1 MNKNKLKA
9 YAPVARRAFIQAV
22 TDRAHLLGLSEQK
35 IEPMVLRGD
44 VALLDGRA
52 YPQNI
57 APQRDALVSWIKQIG
72 FNQVME
78 AVAYTW
84 FNRFTALRYMEL
96 HGYLKH
102 GFRVLSSPS
111 GSNVPQILEQA
122 AQVDLPQ
129 LKRDEVI
136 ELKLAG
142 NRDAEL
148 YRKLLIAQCNAL
160 SDAMP
165 FLFER
170 IDDKTELLLPDNLLH
185 SDSIIRKLVTE
196 IEEEDWQEVEIIG
209 WLYQFYIS
217 EKKDEVI
224 GKVVKSEDIPAATQ
238 LFTPNWI
245 VKYMV
250 QNSLGR
256 MWLATYPNSE
266 LRSKMEYY
274 IEPAEQA
281 EEVKAQL
288 AAITPV
294 SLDPEGITI
303 LDPACGSG
311 HILVEA
317 YELLK
322 EIYLEC
328 NYTPRDIP
336 RLILEK
342 NLYGLDIDDRAAQLA
357 CFALLMKA
365 RADDRRI
372 LDGNIP
378 NLNVL
383 AIQES
388 AGIDAKEIAA
398 ALLPEKKTR
407 VVGNT
412 MLFAE
417 METQQVI
424 EVVEH
429 GKVSHSEVIE
439 LLKLFEY
446 GKTFGSLIKIDGK
459 AVISIERLSALVGEI
474 IESRDLF
481 SLDAAKTL
489 QPFVRQATVLAKQY
503 DCVIANPPYMGNKY
517 LNPILKTYLKNN
529 FSGSEKD
536 TFAAFIIKDLEL
548 TKQNGYLAFVMP
560 FVWMFISSFEELRQ
574 KLLSETAITSLIQLE
589 YNAFEPACV
598 PVCTFT
604 LQHTSL
610 SKFKGDFIKL
620 SDFKGHQNQ
629 APKMLEAINDSK
641 CSYRYQASVSDFRK
655 IPGSP
660 IAYWVSDG
668 VREVFKKG
676 KPLGE
681 IAEPRQ
687 GMASSDDNKFVRLWF
702 EIQQNKLGIGIP
714 SREVAKQFGYKWF
727 PYNKGGKFRK
737 WYGNN
742 EHVINWEND
751 GFEVRKY
758 AADLYKSA
766 TRTIK
771 NIPFYFRPGITWT
784 AISSSLF
791 STRTTSQGFIFSNAG
806 MKIFHDSHSCIIQLS
821 GLLNS
826 KVASYLISCLSETLN
841 FDQGVIARVPVFTVD
856 ITPNLIESLILISNQ
871 DWDSF
876 ETSWDFQQFPM
887 LNSNLKAPTVEQS
900 FLNWQTHCTTQIKR
914 MQELETEN
922 NRLFIDAYGLQDEMS
937 PEVPEEQI
945 TLARPNREA
954 DIERL
959 ISYAVGCMM
968 GRYSLDAP
976 GLIYAQSGNEGFDP
990 SKYKTFAAD
999 EDAIIPIMDQEWFP
1013 DDATNRFIE
1022 FIMVAWPESS
1032 LEENLKFIAESL
1044 SPKQGETS
1052 RETIRRYFSYQF
1064 YKDHIQT
1071 YKKRPI
1077 YWLFSSGK
1085 QKAFECLVYLHR
1097 YNEST
1102 LSRMRNHYVTPLQG
1116 RFSAQAERL
1125 QQEIDQASST
1135 TARNKSQ
1142 KQLDTL
1148 KKKQAELAA
1157 FDELLRHYADCRI
1170 TLDLD
1175 DGVRVNYGKFGA
1187 LLAEV
1192 KAIAAESE

>member
-424 EVVEH
+424 EVIEP
-429 GKVSHSEVIE
+429 GKVSHSEVIG
-439 LLKLFEY
+439 LLNLFEH
-446 GKTFGSLIKIDGK
+446 GKTFGSLIKIDEK
-459 AVISIERLSALVGEI
+459 MVATIERISNLVDEI
-474 IESRDLF
+474 IENRDLF

-517 LNPILKTYLKNN
+517 LNPTLKKYMKEN
-529 FSGSEKD
+529 FDGFEKD
-536 TFAAFIIKDLEL
+536 TFATFIKRDISYVKE
-548 TKQNGYLAFVMP
+548 NGFLGFVTP
-560 FVWMFISSFEELRQ
+560 FVWMFISSYESLRNY
-574 KLLSETAITSLIQLE
+574 LLNNTTITSLVKPS
-589 YNAFEPACV
+589 YTAFFESAIV
-598 PVCTFT
+598 PLVTFT
-604 LQHTSL
+604 IQNKL
-610 SKFKGDFIKL
+610 KNGKGEYFDLGYLGSADSQPIKL
-620 SDFKGHQNQ
+620 KEGILNPQ
-629 APKMLEAINDSK
+629 
-641 CSYRYQASVSDFRK
+641 CGYRYQGSTPDFAK

-660 IAYWVSDG
+660 IAYWVSDR
-668 VREVFKKG
+668 VREVFETSVSLKNI
-676 KPLGE
+676 GE
-681 IAEPRQ
+681 PKI
-687 GMASSDDNKFVRLWF
+687 GMRTGDNERFLRRWF
-702 EIQQNKLGIGIP
+702 EVSFSNVGLG
-714 SREVAKQFGYKWF
+714 SENATSAEESKSKWF
-727 PYNKGGKFRK
+727 PYNKGGEFRK

-742 EHVINWEND
+742 
-751 GFEVRKY
+751 
-758 AADLYKSA
+758 
-766 TRTIK
+766 
-771 NIPFYFRPGITWT
+771 
-784 AISSSLF
+784 
-791 STRTTSQGFIFSNAG
+791 
-806 MKIFHDSHSCIIQLS
+806 
-821 GLLNS
+821 
-826 KVASYLISCLSETLN
+826 
-841 FDQGVIARVPVFTVD
+841 
-856 ITPNLIESLILISNQ
+856 
-871 DWDSF
+871 
-876 ETSWDFQQFPM
+876 
-887 LNSNLKAPTVEQS
+887 
-900 FLNWQTHCTTQIKR
+900 
-914 MQELETEN
+914 
-922 NRLFIDAYGLQDEMS
+922 
-937 PEVPEEQI
+937 
-945 TLARPNREA
+945 
-954 DIERL
+954 
-959 ISYAVGCMM
+959 
-968 GRYSLDAP
+968 
-976 GLIYAQSGNEGFDP
+976 
-990 SKYKTFAAD
+990 
-999 EDAIIPIMDQEWFP
+999 
-1013 DDATNRFIE
+1013 
-1022 FIMVAWPESS
+1022 
-1032 LEENLKFIAESL
+1032 
-1044 SPKQGETS
+1044 
-1052 RETIRRYFSYQF
+1052 
-1064 YKDHIQT
+1064 
-1071 YKKRPI
+1071 
-1077 YWLFSSGK
+1077 
-1085 QKAFECLVYLHR
+1085 
-1097 YNEST
+1097 
-1102 LSRMRNHYVTPLQG
+1102 
-1116 RFSAQAERL
+1116 
-1125 QQEIDQASST
+1125 
-1135 TARNKSQ
+1135 
-1142 KQLDTL
+1142 
-1148 KKKQAELAA
+1148 
-1157 FDELLRHYADCRI
+1157 
-1170 TLDLD
+1170 
-1175 DGVRVNYGKFGA
+1175 
-1187 LLAEV
+1187 
-1192 KAIAAESE
+1192 